1 VIAARPF
8 GISRRLLLVFLGVVL
23 FCVAQIAWWITFQ
36 IHHSGDDL
44 RYRAERLEGDRRVA
58 VELIRARAAA
68 GQDEPGLPGRILQS
82 EFPDLVW
89 NEEAEASPGLA
100 PYFPRGEVQIRPE
113 LLEDL
118 RERRTRRLRMF
129 VSEGTFFL
137 LVVSL
142 GVLIIFHALRRE
154 VSLKR
159 QQSNFVS
166 AVTHELKSPL
176 AAIRL
181 FAETLEL
188 RDLGPEKRS
197 QYLRAIQKDV
207 DRLEMLV
214 VNLLTVAR
222 LESGQVQ
229 LHPQPTDL
237 VREVVE
243 NLEGLREALAE
254 RGVRLELEAGA
265 EEIPVRSDG
274 LALQTVLRNLVD
286 NAAKYGGEGTTV
298 HVRVRR
304 EAGRALLEVRDEGIG
319 FPSSEKERIFQKF
332 YRVGDEMVRR
342 VEGSGLG
349 LYLVRALV
357 RRGGGEVSA
366 ESEGAGRGATFRVS
380 YPIGGG
386 GPA

>member
-1 VIAARPF
+1 MIGPRPF
-8 GISRRLLLVFLGVVL
+8 GISKRLLLVFLGVVL

-36 IHHSGDDL
+36 VRHSGDDL
-44 RYRAERLEGDRRVA
+44 AARVERLESERRLA
-58 VELIRARAAA
+58 VEMIRLRAEA
-68 GQDEPGLPGRILQS
+68 GEPLAGLPERVLG
-82 EFPDLVW
+82 EHFPDLVW
-89 NEEAEASPGLA
+89 DGAAEASPALA
-100 PYFPRGEVQIRPE
+100 PFFVRGGLDLRAE
-113 LLEDL
+113 LLEEL
-118 RERRTRRLRMF
+118 RERRKGRLRMF
-129 VSEGTFFL
+129 VSEGAFFL

-154 VSLKR
+154 VTLKR

-181 FAETLEL
+181 FAETLEI
-188 RDLGPEKRS
+188 RDFGPEKRS

-214 VNLLTVAR
+214 GNLLTAAR
-222 LESGQVQ
+222 LESGQVR
-229 LHPQPTDL
+229 LHPEPTDL
-237 VREVVE
+237 ARDVAE
-243 NLEGLREALAE
+243 NLEGMREALAE
-254 RGVRLELEAGA
+254 RGVRLELQAPD

-286 NAAKYGGEGTTV
+286 NAAKYGGAGGT
-298 HVRVRR
+298 VRVRVYR
-304 EAGRALLEVRDEGIG
+304 ERSRALLEVSDEGIG
-319 FPSSEKERIFQKF
+319 FPPAERERIFQKF

-380 YPIGGG
+380 YPVAAGETV
-386 GPA
+386 